1 MGINDKLEFREIVQ
15 TFTEENFPSEI
26 DEYIQFFQDW
36 KKEYAHLYS
45 RIEVEYGYDYAYDY
59 GEEERYT
66 KVRLVGIVIETDEAY
81 NIRMEKN
88 KKIIESRKLSAMKR
102 KKTLEEKEKEQYLKL
117 KQKYEK

>member
-1 MGINDKLEFREIVQ
+1 MKINNKLEFRTTVQ
-15 TFTEENFPSEI
+15 TFTKENFPSEI

-45 RIEVEYGYDYAYDY
+45 RIEVEYEYEYEYDYD
-59 GEEERYT
+59 EEHRFTE
-66 KVRLVGIVIETDEAY
+66 VRLVGIRIETDEAY

-102 KKTLEEKEKEQYLKL
+102 KKILEEKEKEQYLKL

>member
-45 RIEVEYGYDYAYDY
+45 RIEVEYGIAALCRDLDINMEDVAKNNLIKLID
-59 GEEERYT
+59 RQT
-66 KVRLVGIVIETDEAY
+66 RNVIQGSGD
-81 NIRMEKN
+81 
-88 KKIIESRKLSAMKR
+88 KR
-102 KKTLEEKEKEQYLKL
+102 
-117 KQKYEK
+117 